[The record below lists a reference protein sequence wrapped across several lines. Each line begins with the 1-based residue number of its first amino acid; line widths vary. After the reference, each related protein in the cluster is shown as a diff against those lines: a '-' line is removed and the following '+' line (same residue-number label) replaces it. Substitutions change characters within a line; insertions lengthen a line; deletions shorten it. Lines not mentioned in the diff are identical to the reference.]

1 MHARKGVEHQGN
13 TARPCALSR
22 LWALPFAIALAFGGA
37 PVHAGPM
44 LTGFALLDANTFA
57 EGPTSGQF
65 ITANNGVTP
74 PFIDK
79 QPVQGFSAVLNGPA
93 SGTYYV
99 MPDNGFG
106 TKDNSA
112 DALLRVYALKP
123 DFKTATGGTGTVS
136 PVNFT
141 SGTVLPSFNSSS
153 FIALRDPDRKLGFP
167 IVASMAN
174 YPNGMSNIPVAPVI
188 TSGRLLTGSDF
199 DIESVRKDKNGNLW
213 FGEEFGPFLVKTD
226 ATGKVLRSEIPL
238 PNLRGIGPNPLVQ
251 SPQNP
256 DLDGGTANLRASN
269 GFEGMAINSS
279 GDKLYPLLEGPL
291 IPDSDQKRLLISEFD
306 VNTETYTGKTFAYEL
321 EPNGTNI
328 GDMTAVNDHQF
339 LVIERDGGQNTTAI
353 QKKIYLIDID
363 AIDANGFVKKTEVVD
378 LLNIADP
385 NDLNGDGS
393 TAFRFPFVTIE
404 DVLVVDPTTLLVIN
418 DDNYPGGQGR
428 GFGPDNNE
436 FILVGLDTPLPV
448 PAPEPGTFV
457 LLLTSAAGAW
467 VVTRRRCRAL
477 RSLNLVE
484 TRGPRRFIRH
494 PCTDEL
500 SGPQAS
506 PPPVAGIF
514 RV

>member
-1 MHARKGVEHQGN
+1 MRPLFYPTAGVDPHLDKGGVAMYASKEAEHQGK
-13 TARPCALSR
+13 TPKLSALSGVTG
-22 LWALPFAIALAFGGA
+22 LLFAIALTLGGA
-37 PVHAGPM
+37 PVHAEPT

-57 EGPTSGQF
+57 DGPTSGQF
-65 ITANNGVTP
+65 ITPNNGITP

-93 SGTYYV
+93 PGTYYV

-106 TKDNSA
+106 AKDNSA

-123 DFKTATGGTGTVS
+123 DFKTATGGSGTVS
-136 PVNFT
+136 PVNFN
-141 SGTVLPSFNSSS
+141 SGAVQPTFSGSS
-153 FIALRDPDRKLGFP
+153 FIGLRDPDRKLGFP

-174 YPNGMSNIPVAPVI
+174 YPNGISNIPVAPAI

-213 FGEEFGPFLVKTD
+213 FGDEFGPFLVKTD
-226 ATGKVLRSEIPL
+226 ATGKVLRAEIPL
-238 PNLRGIGPNPLVQ
+238 PNLRGIGSNPLVQ

-256 DLDGGTANLRASN
+256 YLAGGTANLRQSN

-291 IPDSDQKRLLISEFD
+291 IPDTDQKRLLISEFD
-306 VNTETYTGKTFAYEL
+306 VNTETFTGKTFAYKL

-339 LVIERDGGQNTTAI
+339 LVIERDGGQNTTAV

-363 AIDANGFVKKTEVVD
+363 SIDANGFVKKTEVVD
-378 LLNIADP
+378 LINIADP

-393 TAFRFPFVTIE
+393 AIFRFPFVTIE

-418 DDNYPGGQGR
+418 DNNYPGGQGR

-448 PAPEPGTFV
+448 PAPEPGTLA
-457 LLLTSAAGAW
+457 LLLTGIASAW
-467 VVTRRRCRAL
+467 VARRRHC
-477 RSLNLVE
+477 V
-484 TRGPRRFIRH
+484 
-494 PCTDEL
+494 
-500 SGPQAS
+500 
-506 PPPVAGIF
+506 
-514 RV
+514 

>member
-1 MHARKGVEHQGN
+1 MMK
-13 TARPCALSR
+13 LSSS
-22 LWALPFAIALAFGGA
+22 LHIMGLLFAIALAFGGA
-37 PVHAGPM
+37 PVCAAPT
-44 LTGFALLDANTFA
+44 LTGFALLDASTFA

-65 ITANNGVTP
+65 ITPNNGITP

-106 TKDNSA
+106 TKTNSA
-112 DALLRVYALKP
+112 DALLRIYALKP
-123 DFKTATGGTGTVS
+123 DFKTATGGSGTVS

-141 SGTVLPSFNSSS
+141 SGALLPSFSGSS
-153 FIALRDPDRKLGFP
+153 FINLRDPDNKLGFA

-174 YPNGMSNIPVAPVI
+174 YPNGMNNIPVAPAI
-188 TSGRLLTGSDF
+188 TGGRLLTGSDF

-213 FGEEFGPFLVKTD
+213 FGDEFGPFLVKTD

-256 DLDGGTANLRASN
+256 FLAGDTANLRASN

-279 GDKLYPLLEGPL
+279 GDRLYPLLEGPL
-291 IPDSDQKRLLISEFD
+291 IPDTDQKRLLISEFD
-306 VNTETYTGKTFAYEL
+306 VNTETYTGRTFAYKL

-339 LVIERDGGQNTTAI
+339 LVIERDGGQNTTAF

-363 AIDANGFVKKTEVVD
+363 AIDEDGFVKKTEVVD

-393 TAFRFPFVTIE
+393 PTFTFPFVTIE
-404 DVLVVDPTTLLVIN
+404 DVLVIDPTTLLVVN
-418 DDNYPGGQGR
+418 DNNYPGGQGR

-436 FILVGLDTPLPV
+436 FILVRLDTPLPV
-448 PAPEPGTFV
+448 PAPEPGTLV
-457 LLLTSAAGAW
+457 LLLTGIGGVWGA
-467 VVTRRRCRAL
+467 RRRY
-477 RSLNLVE
+477 S
-484 TRGPRRFIRH
+484 I
-494 PCTDEL
+494 
-500 SGPQAS
+500 
-506 PPPVAGIF
+506 
-514 RV
+514 